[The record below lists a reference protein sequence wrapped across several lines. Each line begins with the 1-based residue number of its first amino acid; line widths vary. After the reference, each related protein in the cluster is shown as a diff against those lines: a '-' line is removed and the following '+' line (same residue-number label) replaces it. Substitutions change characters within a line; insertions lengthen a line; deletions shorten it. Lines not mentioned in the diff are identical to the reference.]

1 MSGQTSLLAR
11 CATAEELEREVR
23 RAFSEAEPEMVGAL
37 AALLLADSVEMRLFD
52 LLGEEAFGCPLFSG
66 SLSSI
71 GDRAE
76 RIVELAGTPFAM
88 NVARLCRFAQTGELD
103 ADWGPGW
110 WREPPEPREAVRHT
124 AAVLLQALLVRPLG
138 SPGGYEGGW
147 WTDPGPIDV
156 DSATWELVAMLHLA
170 RERLL
175 DETSGAPLPVR
186 AVEREVLPC

>member
-1 MSGQTSLLAR
+1 MSRRGSLAR
-11 CATAEELEREVR
+11 HARAEQLDREVR
-23 RAFSEAEPEMVGAL
+23 RAFSETEPEMVGAL

-52 LLGEEAFGCPLFSG
+52 LLGEEAFECPQFSG
-66 SLSSI
+66 RLSST

-76 RIVELAGTPFAM
+76 RVVALAGTPFAM

-103 ADWGPGW
+103 AGWGPGW
-110 WREPPEPREAVRHT
+110 WREPPEPLEAARHT

-138 SPGGYEGGW
+138 SPSGYEDGW

-156 DSATWELVAMLHLA
+156 NSATWELVATLHLA

-175 DETSGAPLPVR
+175 DEPSRAPLPVR
-186 AVEREVLPC
+186 AVEPEVLSC